1 MRFHQSRT
9 CGLTKRKIDLHFWI
23 YFIICMIAV
32 YLTCAMPVHASLG
45 YYEVQ
50 DLYQTITDNVKEAN
64 DLLNKA
70 FAFAKVSPFTI
81 LNSASG
87 SIGDNVK
94 TASKTAALSIAT
106 LLLMVD
112 FFRKSVTFEWS
123 SRWENI
129 LIFLVKVL
137 VIKQVVQNTDVI
149 MDNIYSGLDYINQK
163 ALAGGTVN
171 FLPCGEMQHYNML
184 APYRGDSV
192 VEWVYSLAWHV
203 DIPYEYN
210 ISKQAVALFY
220 PNPDLP
226 APGTYNVEDYPFKA
240 PVDLPSFTPLI
251 ESVMLQP
258 YFLIMK
264 AIAVVIF
271 VIAIGRVFELCIYTI
286 LAPLPLATF
295 ASETTHEVAKNF
307 LKNYVATILQVAV
320 IVTMFAVYGAVNAYF
335 TSLGTAIKY
344 IQLVT
349 LISLGLGVVKSG
361 TWSKRICGIS

>member
-1 MRFHQSRT
+1 MKFTKKRYFA
-9 CGLTKRKIDLHFWI
+9 LTKRKFDLHFWI
-23 YFIICMIAV
+23 YFIICMIGI

-64 DLLNKA
+64 DLLKKA
-70 FAFAKVSPFTI
+70 FEFAKVSPFTV
-81 LNSASG
+81 LGTAPG
-87 SIGDNVK
+87 GVGTAVR
-94 TASKTAALSIAT
+94 TASKTAALAVAT
-106 LLLMVD
+106 MLLMVD
-112 FFRKSVTFEWS
+112 FFRKTVTFEWS
-123 SRWENI
+123 SKWENVLVF
-129 LIFLVKVL
+129 LIKVL
-137 VIKQVVQNTDVI
+137 VVKQIVQNTDVI
-149 MDNIYSGLDYINQK
+149 MDSIYSGFDYVNQ
-163 ALAGGTVN
+163 AATGGKIN
-171 FLPCGEMQHYNML
+171 FLPCGNMVHYSML

-192 VEWVYSLAWHV
+192 IEFVYSLAWHT
-203 DIPYEYN
+203 DRPYDYN
-210 ISKQAVALFY
+210 ISKDAVGLFY
-220 PNPDLP
+220 PTPDFP
-226 APGTYNVEDYPFKA
+226 APGTYNVEDYPFNS

-271 VIAIGRVFELCIYTI
+271 VIAIGRVFELCIYTV

-307 LKNYVATILQVAV
+307 LKNYIAVVLQIAI
-320 IVTMFAVYGAVNAYF
+320 IVTMFSVYGAVNTYF
-335 TSLGTAIKY
+335 TGLGTAIKF

-361 TWSKRICGIS
+361 TWSKRVCGIS

>member
-149 MDNIYSGLDYINQK
+149 MDNIYSGLDFINQK

-171 FLPCGEMQHYNML
+171 FLPCGEMSNGCTVW
-184 APYRGDSV
+184 RGM
-192 VEWVYSLAWHV
+192 WIFLTNITFPNKPLRCFIR
-203 DIPYEYN
+203 IPIFLRREH
-210 ISKQAVALFY
+210 IMSRIIRSKH
-220 PNPDLP
+220 
-226 APGTYNVEDYPFKA
+226 
-240 PVDLPSFTPLI
+240 
-251 ESVMLQP
+251 
-258 YFLIMK
+258 
-264 AIAVVIF
+264 
-271 VIAIGRVFELCIYTI
+271 R
-286 LAPLPLATF
+286 
-295 ASETTHEVAKNF
+295 
-307 LKNYVATILQVAV
+307 
-320 IVTMFAVYGAVNAYF
+320 
-335 TSLGTAIKY
+335 
-344 IQLVT
+344 
-349 LISLGLGVVKSG
+349 
-361 TWSKRICGIS
+361 